1 MKTLWTPWRIE
12 HVRGNVPKSDGC
24 LFEPEGNSNACKK
37 DLLLYR
43 DQHSVVLLNRFPYA
57 NGHLLVA
64 PVRHLNCITELT
76 TSENC
81 ALMEMVKQATA
92 ILKNQLN
99 PDGFNIGCNIGA
111 TAGAGIAD
119 HLHVHIVPRWDGDHN
134 FISVMADI
142 RTIPEHIDAT
152 FDRLLPDF
160 LDLYNIRQ
168 TRKNLNSTMDK

>member
-12 HVRGNVPKSDGC
+12 HVLGNAPKPGGC
-24 LFEPEGNSNACKK
+24 LFEPESDCNTSKEA
-37 DLLLYR
+37 LLLYR
-43 DQHSVVLLNRFPYA
+43 DNLSVVLLNRFPYT

-64 PVRHLNCITELT
+64 PVRHLSCITELT
-76 TSENC
+76 TAENC
-81 ALMEMVKQATA
+81 ALMEMVKEATA
-92 ILKNQLN
+92 ILKNQLK

-134 FISVMADI
+134 FISVIAEI

-160 LDLYNIRQ
+160 LDLHK
-168 TRKNLNSTMDK
+168 KNA